1 MKKKILSMAAAVLLV
16 TNVYAQNFTAQQR
29 RVLTEIS
36 SYVSKVGYSVEEKN
50 DMLKIKDDGAVYYL
64 EMAKEETDPLFV
76 RFTRRLSFNSS
87 FKKDVAK
94 DHLAALSRKFGI
106 KALLKENEVVLV
118 FDMFF
123 SSSSQLKDCLSSVMK
138 QFDAAYEQLTE

>member
-64 EMAKEETDPLFV
+64 EMA
-76 RFTRRLSFNSS
+76 
-87 FKKDVAK
+87 
-94 DHLAALSRKFGI
+94 
-106 KALLKENEVVLV
+106 
-118 FDMFF
+118 
-123 SSSSQLKDCLSSVMK
+123 
-138 QFDAAYEQLTE
+138 